1 MKLAEEQQ
9 NKLNNRTADSRRVCH
24 IHRPLLVCECLR
36 ELVGLLE
43 DWKTERLKD
52 SARSDFGVE

>member
-1 MKLAEEQQ
+1 MVAEEQQNSRTAEQAEQQ

-24 IHRPLLVCECLR
+24 IHRSLLVCEYLR

-43 DWKTERLKD
+43 D
-52 SARSDFGVE
+52 